1 MGIGDWLFGSKPEA
15 PAPPV
20 RRAPTAADLLES
32 VARVEQTAR
41 DAKVPA
47 LVLSRLLRVTG
58 IVRET
63 IPRLD
68 RVGTSS
74 LQGYS
79 VMATATDYLPEA
91 LGGYLRLPRHWADTR
106 PVDRGKT
113 SLMILVDQLD
123 LLAATM
129 DKVFDAINRADAEAL
144 VVHGR
149 FLQEKFG
156 HASTGGE
163 LALGPNAPVAP
174 MPPGPPASGQVGQ
187 HSHQPCRR
195 FVGELPL
202 KVSKPV
208 TLPAVAAVVPS

>member
-1 MGIGDWLFGSKPEA
+1 MGMFRVGKA
-15 PAPPV
+15 PAAGT
-20 RRAPTAADLLES
+20 RRPWTG
-32 VARVEQTAR
+32 R
-41 DAKVPA
+41 PA
-47 LVLSRLLRVTG
+47 NVV
-58 IVRET
+58 V
-63 IPRLD
+63 
-68 RVGTSS
+68 
-74 LQGYS
+74 
-79 VMATATDYLPEA
+79 
-91 LGGYLRLPRHWADTR
+91 
-106 PVDRGKT
+106 
-113 SLMILVDQLD
+113 
-123 LLAATM
+123 
-129 DKVFDAINRADAEAL
+129 AINRADAESL

-156 HASTGGE
+156 HATTGGE

>member
-1 MGIGDWLFGSKPEA
+1 M
-15 PAPPV
+15 
-20 RRAPTAADLLES
+20 
-32 VARVEQTAR
+32 
-41 DAKVPA
+41 
-47 LVLSRLLRVTG
+47 LSRLLRVTG

-68 RVGTSS
+68 RVGVSS

-149 FLQEKFG
+149 FLQEKVG

-163 LALGPNAPVAP
+163 LALGANAPLP
-174 MPPGPPASGQVGQ
+174 PRPSSTSHPSGMPSTA
-187 HSHQPCRR
+187 
-195 FVGELPL
+195 
-202 KVSKPV
+202 
-208 TLPAVAAVVPS
+208 PAVPESDIRRHPPIGR